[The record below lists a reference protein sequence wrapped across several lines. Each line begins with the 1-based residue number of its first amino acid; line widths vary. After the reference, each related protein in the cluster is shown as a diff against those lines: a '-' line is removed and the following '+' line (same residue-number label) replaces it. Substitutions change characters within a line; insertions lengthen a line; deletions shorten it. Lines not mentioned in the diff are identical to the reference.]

1 MRKKRILLPI
11 FSLII
16 FFNASAQDKWDLRR
30 CVEYAWANNISVRQ
44 SDIQARLAEV
54 QLNQDKWARYPSTNF
69 STSAGLQFGRSIDP
83 NTNQFTSGSSMLLFH
98 SFQLQA
104 GVDIFNWHRLKNNVL
119 ASQYELQASRA
130 DVDKIKNDVALNVA
144 TFYLQVLLG
153 RKQADIAR
161 VQMENSRNQ
170 MMVTRRKVEA
180 GSLPEVDALS
190 LEGQYANDS
199 SNYITAQTTAD
210 QTLLDLKAL
219 LYLDAALPFDI
230 VTPPGVDAVP
240 MEPILELL
248 PDKVYETALK
258 NQPAQR
264 ANELRLQSLA
274 AFARAARALKYPSIS
289 IGGGLGSQF
298 SNSNQKITGFQFIG
312 YSPAD
317 PFGPVANVGGTF
329 YPILSPEYN
338 ITQGKKGFG
347 ELWDGWGT
355 QIDNSFRQNIAL
367 TIQVPILNGGQAKF
381 AYQRAKLNLA
391 NGELTKNLAD
401 QTLKNDIYKAYYQ
414 ATAALQKFNA
424 TAVTVTA
431 AQKTYDFAVK
441 RHELGLLNTFDL
453 ITSQNNL
460 TRAKLDNALAQFDYV
475 FKMKV
480 LEFWKGLGIRL

>member
-44 SDIQARLAEV
+44 TDIQARLAEV
-54 QLNQDKWARYPSTNF
+54 QLNQDKWAKYPSANF

-83 NTNQFTSGSSMLLFH
+83 NTNQFTSGSSVLLFH

-104 GVDIFNWHRLKNNVL
+104 GVDIFNWHRLKNNVI

-130 DVDKIKNDVALNVA
+130 DVDRVKNDVALNVA

-161 VQMENSRNQ
+161 VQMQNSRNQ

-199 SNYITAQTTAD
+199 SAYITAQTTAE

-219 LYLDAALPFDI
+219 LNLDAAAPFDI
-230 VTPPGVDAVP
+230 VTPPVDVIP
-240 MEPILELL
+240 MEPLLELQ
-248 PDKVYETALK
+248 PDKVYETALT
-258 NQPAQR
+258 NQPAQKV
-264 ANELRLQSLA
+264 NELRLKSLE
-274 AFARAARALKYPSIS
+274 AFAKATRALKYPSVS

-298 SNSNQKITGFQFIG
+298 SNSNQKITGFQFLG

-317 PFGPVANVGGTF
+317 PLGPVADVGGTL
-329 YPILSPEYN
+329 YPILSPNYN
-338 ITQGKKGFG
+338 ISQGKKGFG
-347 ELWDGWGT
+347 ELWDGWGR

-367 TIQVPILNGGQAKF
+367 TIQVPILNGGQARF

-391 NGELTKNLAD
+391 NGQLTKDLAD
-401 QTLKNDIYKAYYQ
+401 QTLKNNIYKAYYQ
-414 ATAALQKFNA
+414 ATAALQRFNA
-424 TAVTVTA
+424 TNVAVTA
-431 AQKTYDFAVK
+431 SQKTYDFAVR

-453 ITSQNNL
+453 IISQNNL
-460 TRAKLDNALAQFDYV
+460 TRAKLDNALAQYDYV